1 MDMYVRVCMFVCMN
15 VYDVCTY
22 IGCYVN
28 VSAYLQYADNKCNVR
43 YYNVYET
50 DHSNLLL

>member
-28 VSAYLQYADNKCNVR
+28 VSAYLHYADNKCNGDR
-43 YYNVYET
+43 
-50 DHSNLLL
+50 L